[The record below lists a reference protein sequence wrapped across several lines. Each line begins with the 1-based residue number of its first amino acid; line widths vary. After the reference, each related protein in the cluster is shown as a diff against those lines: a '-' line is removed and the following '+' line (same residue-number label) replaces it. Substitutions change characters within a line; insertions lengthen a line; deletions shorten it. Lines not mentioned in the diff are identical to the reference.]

1 MIFDPLYLL
10 IVAPGLLLAL
20 YATFKVKS
28 TFNRYSQVGIASGLS
43 GAEVVREMLRRHG
56 IHNVGVEPHEGWLSD
71 HYDPGA
77 RVVRLSPDVYS
88 GRSISAVGV
97 AAHECGHALQ
107 HAQGYA
113 AMSLRQKLVLPANL
127 GSNLS
132 YILIIGGALL
142 QAMNLVWLGILLFS
156 AVVLFQLVTLPVEFN
171 ASSRARALLTSSGI
185 VTPAEGAEVGKVL
198 NAAALTYVAAL
209 ITSIL
214 TLLYFLIRFA
224 GVGRSDD

>member
-28 TFNRYSQVGIASGLS
+28 TFHRYSQVGIASGLS
-43 GAEVVREMLRRHG
+43 GAEVAREMLRRHG
-56 IHNVGVEPHEGWLSD
+56 IHDVSVEPHEGWLSD
-71 HYDPGA
+71 HYDPSA

-88 GRSISAVGV
+88 GRSVSAVGV

-198 NAAALTYVAAL
+198 SAAALTYVAAL

-214 TLLYFLIRFA
+214 TLIYFLVRFA